1 MSHFQSKRL
10 QVHLSCCFLA
20 VTIAAPRSSEAAEL
34 VSFPIVSKRV
44 TLSTA
49 EDNKDKGLTKAYT
62 SSSIAL
68 TNGTLKQASDC
79 PSTVLENQQEG
90 REIQT
95 LQPTQQLSNLGHN
108 RIFLALGLGLS
119 ALIVFS
125 LLRFFY
131 LRQRRHQQSIELRNA
146 ELEAQIQKLQESN
159 DILRQFA
166 YTSAHD
172 LKEPLRNISG
182 FVGVI
187 QRRYAKLLPEEA
199 QEFMGYITGGV
210 SRMNNLLSDLLQYST
225 IQMEK
230 HQTETESVDIEKV
243 ITDVKDNLQMAIVE
257 KNATV
262 QCLGAFPKVEMSY
275 LHTTQLF
282 QNLISNSLKF
292 VTQTP
297 IVQIGSQQTDKEVII
312 TVQDNGIGMKQE
324 HNNKVFQLFQRLR
337 AGNEEG
343 NGVGLTICKN
353 IVEKYNGKIW
363 FESIEGHGTCF
374 FISLPKAA

>member
-1 MSHFQSKRL
+1 MSRFQSKRL
-10 QVHLSCCFLA
+10 QVHFSCCLLA
-20 VTIAAPRSSEAAEL
+20 VTIAAPSLIAMEL
-34 VSFPIVSKRV
+34 VSYPLLSKK
-44 TLSTA
+44 TILSTN
-49 EDNKDKGLTKAYT
+49 EGNKDKGLTKAYT
-62 SSSIAL
+62 SSAIAL
-68 TNGTLKQASDC
+68 TNDTLKQASDC
-79 PSTVLENQQEG
+79 PSTVVGKQQEG

-108 RIFLALGLGLS
+108 RIFLAFGLGLS

-125 LLRFFY
+125 LLRFLY
-131 LRQRRHQQSIELRNA
+131 LRQRKNQQSLELRNA
-146 ELEAQIQKLQESN
+146 ELEAQVRALQESN

-187 QRRYAKLLPEEA
+187 QRRYAPLLPEEA

-210 SRMNNLLSDLLQYST
+210 SRMNNLLSGLLQYST
-225 IQMEK
+225 MQMEK
-230 HQTETESVDIEKV
+230 HPTESESVDIEKV
-243 ITDVKDNLQMAIVE
+243 ITEVKDNLQMAIVE
-257 KNATV
+257 KNATI
-262 QCLGAFPKVEMSY
+262 QCLGSFPKIEMSY
-275 LHTTQLF
+275 LHSTQLF

-297 IVQIGSQQTDKEVII
+297 IVQIGSQQTEKEVII

-324 HNNKVFQLFQRLR
+324 HSNKVFQLFQRLR

-363 FESIEGHGTCF
+363 FESTEGHGTCF

>member
-10 QVHLSCCFLA
+10 QVQLSCCFLA
-20 VTIAAPRSSEAAEL
+20 VTIAVSSHAATEL
-34 VSFPIVSKRV
+34 VPFPIASKRAI
-44 TLSTA
+44 LSTSK
-49 EDNKDKGLTKAYT
+49 DNKDKELTKAYT
-62 SSSIAL
+62 SPTIAL
-68 TNGTLKQASDC
+68 TNDTLKQVSDC
-79 PSTVLENQQEG
+79 PSTVAGNQQEG

-95 LQPTQQLSNLGHN
+95 LQPTQQLSNLEHN
-108 RIFLALGLGLS
+108 RIFLAFGLGLS

-131 LRQRRHQQSIELRNA
+131 LRQRKNQQNLELRNA
-146 ELEAQIQKLQESN
+146 ELEAQVRKLQESN

-187 QRRYAKLLPEEA
+187 QRRYASLLPEEA

-210 SRMNNLLSDLLQYST
+210 SRMNNLLSGLLQYST

-230 HQTETESVDIEKV
+230 QQTEHESVDIEKV
-243 ITDVKDNLQMAIVE
+243 ITDVKDNLQLAIVE

-262 QCLGAFPKVEMSY
+262 QCLGSFPKIGMSY
-275 LHTTQLF
+275 LHSTQLF

-292 VTQTP
+292 VTETP
-297 IVQIGSQQTDKEVII
+297 IVQIGSQQTEKEVII

-324 HNNKVFQLFQRLR
+324 YNNKVFQLFQRLR
-337 AGNEEG
+337 ASNEEG

-363 FESIEGHGTCF
+363 FESTEGHGTCF